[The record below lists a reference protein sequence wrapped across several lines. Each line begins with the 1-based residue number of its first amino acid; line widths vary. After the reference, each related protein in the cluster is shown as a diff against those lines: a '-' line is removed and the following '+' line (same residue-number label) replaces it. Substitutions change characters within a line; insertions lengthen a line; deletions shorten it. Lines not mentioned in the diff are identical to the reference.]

1 MFDSIRQQ
9 IHVSNF
15 ETTDLRVCLGAI
27 FKRKAKKQNLCFCL
41 QIIHG
46 YLFPFFVSLEPHVE
60 RPEESVKIANVNV
73 SSCSPAVRSAA
84 FNLPKPSSLLRQSKP
99 STSLVIY
106 PGKW

>member
-60 RPEESVKIANVNV
+60 RPEESVKIAKVD
-73 SSCSPAVRSAA
+73 SQRKRAKERRPQAP
-84 FNLPKPSSLLRQSKP
+84 FGPSVDSLCHL
-99 STSLVIY
+99 
-106 PGKW
+106 